1 MKRLAWLAGTA
12 LVVLLIAGGVLLL
25 VGNLYVQS
33 PAMQAKIRRE
43 LSVHLK
49 MPAEARK
56 TTLTPWDGLRID
68 GVTAP
73 VAAGTNPSTGG
84 TGETA
89 TAASSSSAAGRT
101 EDPDPAARLLR
112 LNARSFRARLA
123 FGPLFQRREIVVRE
137 ILFDTPDLSWA
148 QTPEGRW
155 RWPRGD
161 ALRLAAA
168 QEKQLRAAELAEGR
182 GSSASPLPSP
192 GPGTP
197 GTSESPT
204 ASKNGDTG
212 SADSPAANPRASAT
226 TGGGK
231 PTLATAPVNVAIEG
245 FRVRHGVAQFL
256 DTRGEPYGHFDDIN
270 LDGRIDAP
278 ATATTAAGDVGGK
291 DKIAAESAHGRL
303 WFARS
308 TLRDLPTITK
318 FESAF
323 AYTPETL
330 DVTDGHGELAGGV
343 ARVEYHLRH
352 AEPGSPFQLRGKIE
366 KVALGQ
372 LSKEIPAGAPRFL
385 SGLLDGE
392 VEMSGLSNSTAS
404 RTGRGQFRVAD
415 AQLQNLPLLQ
425 TLGDYLRIPELSQLK
440 LKTAQ
445 ADCRLEGET
454 LRIDPLVLGAGALR
468 IEARGTCGL
477 TGDQP
482 LDLQTRL
489 IIDRATSRGLSQFVD
504 DIFTALADSTAGER
518 YIDFRIS
525 GPLANPKTDLLDRA
539 VKSVKPLQDMI
550 QTYVGGGGKKNSKG
564 GATPP
569 AGSGNNNSNSSNNNS
584 GNKAGRGGNKENP
597 TPPPATA
604 PPPPPPPA
612 TTASPSRGAAPTPP
626 PTSAGARP
634 AAPGASSPA
643 SGNPSPASGSGNPGR
658 GGAG

>member
-43 LSVHLK
+43 LSIHLK

-73 VAAGTNPSTGG
+73 GG
-84 TGETA
+84 PG
-89 TAASSSSAAGRT
+89 AASDAGPPDT
-101 EDPDPAARLLR
+101 ADTAGMKASEPDPAARLLR

-123 FGPLFQRREIVVRE
+123 FGPLFGRREIVVRE

-161 ALRLAAA
+161 SLRLAAA
-168 QEKQLRAAELAEGR
+168 QEKHGLRAAELAEGR
-182 GSSASPLPSP
+182 GSPPAATSSSP
-192 GPGTP
+192 GP
-197 GTSESPT
+197 
-204 ASKNGDTG
+204 A
-212 SADSPAANPRASAT
+212 ASAGEGDSST
-226 TGGGK
+226 EKNDGDAKSARSSGKTRAPTGGK
-231 PTLATAPVNVAIEG
+231 PTLAAAPVNVAIEG

-256 DTRGEPYGHFDDIN
+256 DTRGEPYGRFEDIN

-278 ATATTAAGDVGGK
+278 AAAAANDSGAAGGK
-291 DKIAAESAHGRL
+291 DNTVAASAHGRL
-303 WFARS
+303 WFGRS
-308 TLRDLPTITK
+308 SLRDLPTLTK

-323 AYTPETL
+323 AYTPEIL
-330 DVTDGHGELAGGV
+330 DVTDGRGDLGGGV

-385 SGLLDGE
+385 GGLLDGE

-404 RTGRGQFRVAD
+404 RTGRGQLRVVD

-454 LRIDPLVLGAGALR
+454 LRIDPLVLGTGALR

-504 DIFTALADSTAGER
+504 DIFTAVDGSTAGER

-525 GPLANPKTDLLDRA
+525 GPLSNPRTDLLDRA
-539 VKSVKPLQDMI
+539 VKSAKPLQDLI
-550 QTYVGGGGKKNSKG
+550 QSYVGGGGGKKG
-564 GATPP
+564 GKGGGSSATPAP
-569 AGSGNNNSNSSNNNS
+569 SAAGGNNKDKRSGNNNSGSASPSPTAPTSSSSPGAAQKNSPPST
-584 GNKAGRGGNKENP
+584 GGR
-597 TPPPATA
+597 PPATA
-604 PPPPPPPA
+604 
-612 TTASPSRGAAPTPP
+612 GAPTPP
-626 PTSAGARP
+626 PPTAP
-634 AAPGASSPA
+634 PPGA
-643 SGNPSPASGSGNPGR
+643 NR
-658 GGAG
+658 GGTN